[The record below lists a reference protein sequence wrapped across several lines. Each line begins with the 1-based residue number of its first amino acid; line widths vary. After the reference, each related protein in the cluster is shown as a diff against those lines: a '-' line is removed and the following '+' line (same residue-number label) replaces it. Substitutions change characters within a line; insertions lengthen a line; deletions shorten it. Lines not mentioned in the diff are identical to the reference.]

1 MFYLKPGGYLSLAP
15 LLLLILLGCSPAK
28 EQSSDASQEND
39 ASQDNTEGPF
49 VLGDLVHPF
58 DPPTLEELEKT
69 VQTNGG
75 WVDRPVLDSL
85 ELLRKRQSKEPI
97 LATVEEALKLHNNSQ
112 EDNAKILSALGR
124 LPKDHSEV
132 DFNAQITRA
141 TPQALNNQNPL
152 LSSTMTEFEVS
163 GLTSFGLFGFDWK
176 FMPFASSDS
185 VVSWQTSKGGYY
197 DKVVMRDDLLW
208 SDGTP
213 ITAHDIE
220 FSFKVIMS
228 SQVPIRAQRTGTD
241 EIKYVKAYDDQ
252 TVVYFHNNPLA
263 TNVWNVNFSII
274 PKHIYEESIAEDPTL
289 NDSDYHVQL
298 EETPVTGGSFEV
310 ARRDQVEIVL
320 KRRESAYMFKGKQVR
335 DKPFFESVR
344 LRIIPE
350 ASVRLLSLEAGDID
364 EMHLEPQQWSDQTDG
379 DDFYRR
385 CTKARGLEW
394 TSFSFQ
400 WNGNTPYFED
410 PRVRQA
416 MTYAFDHA
424 EMLEIH
430 RKGLDQACTGTFH
443 PTSRWYPGDD
453 NAIGVKIEPVTQDL
467 EKAGKLLEQAGWIDS
482 DGDGYRDKEIDG
494 KRQKFEFTIIVRSA
508 KERIDLCEL
517 LAQNL
522 RLVGV
527 ACNVKPLES
536 ATLQDKMFNKQF
548 VAAYGGWGTGADPDT
563 SDNIWGSGQQ
573 RNYVSYSNPVVDEF
587 FAEGRK
593 LEKDRKLW
601 KDLKAWQDPEVR
613 EYLVLDENLA
623 ESRPTREDCY
633 AAIHAILWRDQPY
646 TWLFY
651 RNAYHG
657 FNKRLRGYNFSPRGI
672 TGYGPGFGSFWMPA
686 EQ

>member
-1 MFYLKPGGYLSLAP
+1 MSHFKSTRG
-15 LLLLILLGCSPAK
+15 LLLALLLVPIFFGCNSA
-28 EQSSDASQEND
+28 SDD
-39 ASQDNTEGPF
+39 AGRSATDDSEEGPF
-49 VLGDLVHPF
+49 VLGDLIKPF
-58 DPPTLEELEKT
+58 DPPTAEELEKK
-69 VQTNGG
+69 VSQNGG

-85 ELLRKRQSKEPI
+85 ELLRKRQAKEPV
-97 LATVEEALKLHNNSQ
+97 LATVSEAMDIRNTS
-112 EDNAKILSALGR
+112 DAANAKILSALGR
-124 LPKDHSEV
+124 LPGNKQDV

-152 LSSTMTEFEVS
+152 LASSMSEFEVS
-163 GLTSFGLFGFDWK
+163 GLTGFGLFGFDWK

-185 VVSWQTSKGGYY
+185 VVSWQTSKDGYY

-220 FSFKVIMS
+220 FSFRVIMS
-228 SQVPIRAQRTGTD
+228 SRVPIRAQRTGTD

-252 TVVYFHNNPLA
+252 TVVFFHNNPLA
-263 TNVWNVNFSII
+263 TNVWNVNFSVI
-274 PKHIYEESIAEDPTL
+274 PKHVYEKSIAEDPTL
-289 NDSDYHVQL
+289 IDSEYHVQL

-310 ARRDQVEIVL
+310 VKRDQVEIVL
-320 KRRESAYMFKGKQVR
+320 KRRESAYMFKGSQVR

-364 EMHLEPQQWSDQTDG
+364 EMNLEPQQWSDQTG
-379 DDFYRR
+379 GEDFYKR

-400 WNGNTPYFED
+400 WNANTPYFSD

-424 EMLEIH
+424 EMLKVY
-430 RKGLDQACTGTFH
+430 RKGLDQPCTGTYH
-443 PTSRWYPGDD
+443 PTSRWYPGND
-453 NAIGVKIEPVTQDL
+453 NAIGVNIEPVTQDL
-467 EKAGKLLEQAGWIDS
+467 EKAGTLLDEAGWVDT

-494 KRQKFEFTIIVRSA
+494 KRRKFEFTIIVRSA

-517 LAQNL
+517 LKQNL

-548 VAAYGGWGTGADPDT
+548 VAAFGGWGTGADPDT
-563 SDNIWGSGQQ
+563 SDNIWGTEQQ
-573 RNYVSYSNPVVDEF
+573 RNFVSYANPMVDELF
-587 FAEGRK
+587 EEGRK
-593 LEKDRKLW
+593 LKKHRKQW
-601 KDLKAWQDPEVR
+601 KELKIWQDPDTR
-613 EYLVLDENLA
+613 EYLNIDENLA
-623 ESRPTREDCY
+623 QERPTRGDCY

-646 TWLFY
+646 TWLYY

-657 FNKRLRGYNFSPRGI
+657 FNKRLRGYNFSPRGVF
-672 TGYGPGFGSFWMPA
+672 GYGPGFGSLWMPT
-686 EQ
+686 EH